1 MEDIKNFDTIGK
13 SLPTLTIDTGTN
25 LTLTKTK
32 EMNSIQEIDFAK
44 QYGIALSPKEQET
57 IEKYSNMVDIT
68 NPNHVMFFGADSQK
82 KIADFSNKTL
92 DSVKTKDLGE
102 VSGQLTGLVTQL
114 NTMSGGEPK
123 GILSK
128 LFKRAEV
135 SIKSLRANYESA
147 SKNVERITR
156 SLENHQVVL
165 MRDISMFDQMYQ
177 LNLEYL
183 KELTMYIIA
192 GKQALEKA
200 SYKSSELKIKAE
212 NSGLPEDAQAYND
225 FNSMCDRFEK
235 KIHDLELTRMQSI
248 QMGPQIRLL
257 QNNNQALVEKIQTVI
272 VNTIPIWK
280 NQMVISLGLAN
291 SQHAMVAQRSVTD
304 ATNNLMRKNA
314 EMLKMG
320 SIEVAKEMER
330 GIVDIETL
338 KVTNQSLIDTLTE
351 IQQIQNEGREKRRQ
365 AEMDLQAIEN
375 NLKNKLLS
383 IRNS

>member
-25 LTLTKTK
+25 LALTKTK

-92 DSVKTKDLGE
+92 DSVKTKELGE

-114 NTMSGGEPK
+114 NTMSGEEPK

-147 SKNVERITR
+147 SKNLERITR

-212 NSGLPEDAQAYND
+212 NSGLP
-225 FNSMCDRFEK
+225 
-235 KIHDLELTRMQSI
+235 
-248 QMGPQIRLL
+248 
-257 QNNNQALVEKIQTVI
+257 
-272 VNTIPIWK
+272 
-280 NQMVISLGLAN
+280 
-291 SQHAMVAQRSVTD
+291 
-304 ATNNLMRKNA
+304 TN
-314 EMLKMG
+314 G
-320 SIEVAKEMER
+320 
-330 GIVDIETL
+330 
-338 KVTNQSLIDTLTE
+338 
-351 IQQIQNEGREKRRQ
+351 
-365 AEMDLQAIEN
+365 
-375 NLKNKLLS
+375 
-383 IRNS
+383 